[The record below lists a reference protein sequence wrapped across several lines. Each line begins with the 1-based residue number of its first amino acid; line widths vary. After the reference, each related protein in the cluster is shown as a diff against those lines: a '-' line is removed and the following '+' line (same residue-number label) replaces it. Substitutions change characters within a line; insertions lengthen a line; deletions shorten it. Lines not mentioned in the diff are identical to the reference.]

1 MTGARAEAVAEAVR
15 HQEEVVR
22 TELLSL
28 TSGAGTQT
36 DYLRAEAD
44 LLRIRS
50 ALVEA
55 RNSEIAAGVE
65 LARSTGELTPAWLD
79 RNLENSR

>member
-1 MTGARAEAVAEAVR
+1 VAEAAR
-15 HQEEVVR
+15 HQEEVAR

-28 TSGAGTQT
+28 RSGAGTQT

-55 RNSEIAAGVE
+55 RNSEVAANIE
-65 LARSTGELTPAWLD
+65 LARVTGELTTAWLD
-79 RNLENSR
+79 KNLENSR